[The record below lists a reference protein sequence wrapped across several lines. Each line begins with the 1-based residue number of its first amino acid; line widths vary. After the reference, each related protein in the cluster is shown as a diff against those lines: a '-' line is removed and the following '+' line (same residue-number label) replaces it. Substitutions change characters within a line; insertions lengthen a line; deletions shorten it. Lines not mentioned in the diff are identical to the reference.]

1 MSNDNVAKISIIE
14 GDSIEIVKGQH
25 TEYVGKM
32 TYSSSKKLI
41 ATAENGKLF
50 GDNPEDPPKTEGRII
65 DIVMFVAGTTDPVN
79 TDGQNH
85 HANTSYWK
93 YIDEKTKQET
103 EQSLNNLWNNI
114 KKLKPQF
121 LDLHIEG
128 EFFSWSGDNDTKQ
141 RTQASERLFD
151 LLLRV
156 YSGWKNQEVHLHLI
170 GHSHGGNVINQFTE
184 LVSSKEMIAKSTI
197 LKPRKITEFP
207 KLWKVKS
214 ITYLS
219 TPFFQKKHQLN
230 HAKLHKDCKII
241 NVHNEYDLTQQLVA
255 NFSLNNLE
263 GLLKSFKMERFDTGI
278 KTVKGVKT
286 DAITTYLKS
295 FIWQDFKNK
304 AILAWREMSKAFL
317 GFNIITAEFIKY
329 INSLKI
335 ENSNL
340 QKEKDSFVSLLKNL
354 QQWTYDVHQNYAS
367 ISGGHDKAT
376 WVKNL
381 KLTQGL
387 KVLNILFAIKSSPK
401 DSYLLSLLAGVFGEN
416 KGITDSIDETL
427 WSPQKQTKS
436 LTIIDVNITESDPYN
451 TRNKKKQFATFLKGA
466 QNAVHTR
473 ELEDMLMRLFSQF
486 IKPPQLKKIIGYI
499 DNAEYVVTGNL
510 DKELKILR
518 GNLEIYDSFVTKYY
532 ADLVTPQDEAGYDDI
547 LKRPGT
553 LPYLAMASHSLSHT
567 QLWGKVD
574 EGLKNAFSSGKN
586 PGYKKKS

>member
-50 GDNPEDPPKTEGRII
+50 GDNPEDAPKREGRII

-79 TDGQNH
+79 TEGKKH

-93 YIDEKTKQET
+93 YIDEKTKEET

-114 KKLKPQF
+114 KKLKLQF

-128 EFFSWSGDNDTKQ
+128 EFFSWSGDNDTKE
-141 RTQASERLFD
+141 RTEASERLFD

-184 LVSSKEMIAKSTI
+184 LISSKEMIAKSTI

-230 HAKLHKDCKII
+230 HGKLHKDCKII
-241 NVHNEYDLTQQLVA
+241 NVHNDYDLTQQLVA

-263 GLLKSFKMERFDTGI
+263 GLLKSFKMERFEKGI
-278 KTVKGVKT
+278 NIVKDVDT
-286 DAITTYLKS
+286 DAITKYLKS

-304 AILAWREMSKAFL
+304 ATLAWQEMSKAFL

-340 QKEKDSFVSLLKNL
+340 QKEKDSFVSLLNNL
-354 QQWTYDVHQNYAS
+354 QQWTYDVHKNYAS
-367 ISGGHDKAT
+367 ISGGYDKAT
-376 WVKNL
+376 WVKNM

-387 KVLNILFAIKSSPK
+387 KVLNTLFAIKSAPK
-401 DSYLLSLLAGVFGEN
+401 DSYLLSLLAGVFGES

-427 WSPQKQTKS
+427 WSPKKQTKG
-436 LTIIDVNITESDPYN
+436 LTIVDVPIYDSDPYN
-451 TRNKKKQFATFLKGA
+451 SRNKKSAFATFLKGA
-466 QNAVHTR
+466 QNAVHNR

-486 IKPPQLKKIIGYI
+486 IKPPQLKKIISYV

-510 DKELKILR
+510 DTELKVLR

-532 ADLVTPQDEAGYDDI
+532 AGLVTPQDEKNFDDI

-567 QLWGKVD
+567 QLWGEAE
-574 EGLKNAFSSGKN
+574 EGLKSAFSSGKN
-586 PGYKKKS
+586 PGYKKK

>member
-50 GDNPEDPPKTEGRII
+50 GDNPEDPPKREGRII

-79 TDGQNH
+79 TEGKKH
-85 HANTSYWK
+85 HANTAYWK
-93 YIDEKTKQET
+93 YIDEKTKKET

-114 KKLKPQF
+114 KKLKLQF

-128 EFFSWSGDNDTKQ
+128 EFFSWSGDNDTKE
-141 RTQASERLFD
+141 RTEASERLFD

-184 LVSSKEMIAKSTI
+184 LISSKEMIAKSTI

-230 HAKLHKDCKII
+230 HSKLHKECKII
-241 NVHNEYDLTQQLVA
+241 NVHNDYDLTQQLVA

-263 GLLKSFKMERFDTGI
+263 GLLKSFKMERFEKGI
-278 KTVKGVKT
+278 NIVKDVDT
-286 DAITTYLKS
+286 DAITKYLKS

-304 AILAWREMSKAFL
+304 ATLAWQEMSKAFL

-340 QKEKDSFVSLLKNL
+340 QKEKDSFVSLLNNL
-354 QQWTYDVHQNYAS
+354 QQWTYDVHKNYAS
-367 ISGGHDKAT
+367 ISGGYDKAT
-376 WVKNL
+376 WVKNM

-387 KVLNILFAIKSSPK
+387 KVLNILFAIKSAPK
-401 DSYLLSLLAGVFGEN
+401 DSYLLSLLAGVFGES

-427 WSPQKQTKS
+427 WSPKKQTKG
-436 LTIIDVNITESDPYN
+436 LTIVDVPIYDSDPYN
-451 TRNKKKQFATFLKGA
+451 SRNKKSAFATFLKGA
-466 QNAVHTR
+466 QNAVHNR
-473 ELEDMLMRLFSQF
+473 KLEDMLMRLFSQF
-486 IKPPQLKKIIGYI
+486 IKPPQLKKIISYV

-510 DKELKILR
+510 DTELKVLR

-532 ADLVTPQDEAGYDDI
+532 AGLVTPQDEKSFDDI

-567 QLWGKVD
+567 QLWGKAE
-574 EGLKNAFSSGKN
+574 EGLKSAFSSGKN
-586 PGYKKKS
+586 PGYKKK

>member
-50 GDNPEDPPKTEGRII
+50 GDTPEDPPKREGRII
-65 DIVMFVAGTTDPVN
+65 DIVMFVAGTTDPGN
-79 TDGQNH
+79 TDGKKH
-85 HANTSYWK
+85 HANTTYWK
-93 YIDEKTKQET
+93 YIDEKTKKET

-128 EFFSWSGDNDTKQ
+128 EFFSWSGDNDTKE
-141 RTQASERLFD
+141 RTYASERLFD

-184 LVSSKEMIAKSTI
+184 LISSKEMIAKSTI

-230 HAKLHKDCKII
+230 HGKLHKECKII
-241 NVHNEYDLTQQLVA
+241 NVHNDYDLTQQLVA

-263 GLLKSFKMERFDTGI
+263 GLLKSFKMERFEKGI
-278 KTVKGVKT
+278 NIVKDVDT
-286 DAITTYLKS
+286 DAITKYLKS

-304 AILAWREMSKAFL
+304 ATLAWQEMSKAFL

-340 QKEKDSFVSLLKNL
+340 QKEKDSFVSLLNNL
-354 QQWTYDVHQNYAS
+354 QQWTYDVHKNYTS
-367 ISGGHDKAT
+367 ISGGYDKAT
-376 WVKNL
+376 WVKNM

-387 KVLNILFAIKSSPK
+387 KVLNTLFAIKSAPK
-401 DSYLLSLLAGVFGEN
+401 DSYLLSLLAGVFGES

-427 WSPQKQTKS
+427 WSPKKQTKG
-436 LTIIDVNITESDPYN
+436 LTIVDVPIYDSDPYN
-451 TRNKKKQFATFLKGA
+451 SRNKKSAFATFLKGA
-466 QNAVHTR
+466 QNAVHNR

-486 IKPPQLKKIIGYI
+486 IKPPQLKKIISYV

-510 DKELKILR
+510 DTELKVLR

-532 ADLVTPQDEAGYDDI
+532 AGLVTPQDEKDIHDI

-567 QLWGKVD
+567 QLWGKAE
-574 EGLKNAFSSGKN
+574 EGLKSAFSSGKN
-586 PGYKKKS
+586 PGYKKK

>member
-32 TYSSSKKLI
+32 TYSSSKRLI

-50 GDNPEDPPKTEGRII
+50 GDNPEDPPKSEGRII
-65 DIVMFVAGTTDPVN
+65 DIVMFVAGTTDPGN
-79 TDGQNH
+79 TDGKKH
-85 HANTSYWK
+85 HANTTYWK
-93 YIDEKTKQET
+93 YIDEKTKKET

-128 EFFSWSGDNDTKQ
+128 EFFSWSGDNDTKE
-141 RTQASERLFD
+141 RIYASERLFD

-230 HAKLHKDCKII
+230 HGKLHKDCKII
-241 NVHNEYDLTQQLVA
+241 NVHNDYDLTQQLVA

-263 GLLKSFKMERFDTGI
+263 GLLKSFKMERFEKGI
-278 KTVKGVKT
+278 NTVKDVDT
-286 DAITTYLKS
+286 DAITKYLKS

-304 AILAWREMSKAFL
+304 ATLAWQEMSKAFL

-340 QKEKDSFVSLLKNL
+340 QKEKDSFVSLLNNL
-354 QQWTYDVHQNYAS
+354 QQWTYDVHKNYTS
-367 ISGGHDKAT
+367 ISGGYDKAT
-376 WVKNL
+376 WVKNM

-387 KVLNILFAIKSSPK
+387 KVLNILFAIKSAPK
-401 DSYLLSLLAGVFGEN
+401 DSYLLSLLAGVFGES

-427 WSPQKQTKS
+427 WSPKKQTKG
-436 LTIIDVNITESDPYN
+436 LTIVDVPIYDSDLYN
-451 TRNKKKQFATFLKGA
+451 SRNKKSAFATFLKGA
-466 QNAVHTR
+466 QNAVYNR

-486 IKPPQLKKIIGYI
+486 IKPPELKKIISYV

-510 DKELKILR
+510 DTELKVLR

-532 ADLVTPQDEAGYDDI
+532 AGLVAPQDEKDIDDI

-567 QLWGKVD
+567 QLWGKAE
-574 EGLKNAFSSGKN
+574 EGLKSAFSSGKN
-586 PGYKKKS
+586 PGYKKK

>member
-32 TYSSSKKLI
+32 TYSSSNKLI

-50 GDNPEDPPKTEGRII
+50 GDNPEDPPKREGRMI

-79 TDGQNH
+79 TEGKKH
-85 HANTSYWK
+85 HANTAYWK
-93 YIDEKTKQET
+93 YIDEKTKEET

-114 KKLKPQF
+114 KKLKLQF

-128 EFFSWSGDNDTKQ
+128 EFFSWSGDNDTKE
-141 RTQASERLFD
+141 RTEASERLFD

-184 LVSSKEMIAKSTI
+184 LISSKEMIAKSTI

-230 HAKLHKDCKII
+230 HGKLHKDCKII
-241 NVHNEYDLTQQLVA
+241 NVHNDYDLTQQLVA

-263 GLLKSFKMERFDTGI
+263 GLLKSFKMERFEKGI
-278 KTVKGVKT
+278 NIVKDVDT
-286 DAITTYLKS
+286 DAITKYLKS

-304 AILAWREMSKAFL
+304 ATLAWQEMSKAFL

-340 QKEKDSFVSLLKNL
+340 QKEKDSFVSLLNNL
-354 QQWTYDVHQNYAS
+354 QQWTYDVHKNYAS
-367 ISGGHDKAT
+367 ISGGYDKAT
-376 WVKNL
+376 WVKNM

-387 KVLNILFAIKSSPK
+387 KVLNTLFAIKSAPK
-401 DSYLLSLLAGVFGEN
+401 DSYLLSLLAGVFGES

-427 WSPQKQTKS
+427 WSPKKQTKG
-436 LTIIDVNITESDPYN
+436 LTIVDVPIYDSDPYN
-451 TRNKKKQFATFLKGA
+451 SRNKKSAFATFLKGA
-466 QNAVHTR
+466 QNAVHNR

-486 IKPPQLKKIIGYI
+486 IKPPQLKKIIGYV

-510 DKELKILR
+510 DTELKVLR

-532 ADLVTPQDEAGYDDI
+532 AGLVTPQDEKNFDDI

-567 QLWGKVD
+567 QLWGKAE
-574 EGLKNAFSSGKN
+574 EGLKSAFSSGKN
-586 PGYKKKS
+586 PGYKKK

>member
-50 GDNPEDPPKTEGRII
+50 GDNPEDAPKREGRII

-79 TDGQNH
+79 TEGKKH

-93 YIDEKTKQET
+93 YIDEKTKEET

-114 KKLKPQF
+114 KKLKLQF

-128 EFFSWSGDNDTKQ
+128 EFFSWSGDNDTKE
-141 RTQASERLFD
+141 RTEASERLFD

-184 LVSSKEMIAKSTI
+184 LISSKEMIAKSTI

-230 HAKLHKDCKII
+230 HGKLHKDCKII
-241 NVHNEYDLTQQLVA
+241 NVHNDYDLTQQLVA

-263 GLLKSFKMERFDTGI
+263 GLLKSFKMERFEKGI
-278 KTVKGVKT
+278 NIVKDVDT
-286 DAITTYLKS
+286 DAITKYLKS

-304 AILAWREMSKAFL
+304 ATLTWQEMSKAFL

-340 QKEKDSFVSLLKNL
+340 QKEKDSFVSLLNNL
-354 QQWTYDVHQNYAS
+354 QQWTYDVHKSYAS
-367 ISGGHDKAT
+367 ISGGYDKAT
-376 WVKNL
+376 WVKNM

-387 KVLNILFAIKSSPK
+387 KVLNTLFAIKSAPK
-401 DSYLLSLLAGVFGEN
+401 DSYLLSLLAGVFGES

-427 WSPQKQTKS
+427 WSPKKQTKG
-436 LTIIDVNITESDPYN
+436 LTIVDVPIYDSDPYN
-451 TRNKKKQFATFLKGA
+451 TRNKKSAFATFLKGA
-466 QNAVHTR
+466 QNAVHNR

-486 IKPPQLKKIIGYI
+486 IKPPQLKKIISYV

-510 DKELKILR
+510 DTELKVLR

-532 ADLVTPQDEAGYDDI
+532 AGLVTPQDEKNFDDI

-567 QLWGKVD
+567 QLWGKAE
-574 EGLKNAFSSGKN
+574 EGLKSAFSSGKN
-586 PGYKKKS
+586 PGYKKK

>member
-14 GDSIEIVKGQH
+14 GDSIEVVKGQH

-50 GDNPEDPPKTEGRII
+50 GDNPEDPPKREGRII

-79 TDGQNH
+79 TEGKKH
-85 HANTSYWK
+85 HANTAYWK
-93 YIDEKTKQET
+93 YIDEKTKEET

-114 KKLKPQF
+114 KKLKLQF

-128 EFFSWSGDNDTKQ
+128 EFFSWSGDNDTKE
-141 RTQASERLFD
+141 RTEASERLFD

-184 LVSSKEMIAKSTI
+184 LISSKEMIAKSTI

-230 HAKLHKDCKII
+230 HGKLHKDCKII
-241 NVHNEYDLTQQLVA
+241 NVHNDYDLTQQLVA

-263 GLLKSFKMERFDTGI
+263 GLLKSFKMERFEKGI
-278 KTVKGVKT
+278 NIVKDVDT
-286 DAITTYLKS
+286 DAITKYLKS

-304 AILAWREMSKAFL
+304 ATLAWQEMSKAFL

-340 QKEKDSFVSLLKNL
+340 QKEKDSFVSLLNNL
-354 QQWTYDVHQNYAS
+354 QQWTYDVHKNYAS
-367 ISGGHDKAT
+367 ISGGYDKAT
-376 WVKNL
+376 WVKNM

-387 KVLNILFAIKSSPK
+387 KVLNTLFAIKSAPK
-401 DSYLLSLLAGVFGEN
+401 DSYLLSLLAGVFGES

-427 WSPQKQTKS
+427 WSPKKQTKG
-436 LTIIDVNITESDPYN
+436 LTIVDVPIYDSDPYN
-451 TRNKKKQFATFLKGA
+451 SRNKKSAFATFLKGA
-466 QNAVHTR
+466 QNAVHNR

-486 IKPPQLKKIIGYI
+486 IKPPQLKKIISYV

-510 DKELKILR
+510 DTELKVLR

-532 ADLVTPQDEAGYDDI
+532 AGLVTPQDEKNFDDI

-567 QLWGKVD
+567 QLWGKAE
-574 EGLKNAFSSGKN
+574 EGLKSAFSSGKN
-586 PGYKKKS
+586 PGYKKK

>member
-1 MSNDNVAKISIIE
+1 
-14 GDSIEIVKGQH
+14 
-25 TEYVGKM
+25 M

-50 GDNPEDPPKTEGRII
+50 GDTPEDPPKREGRII
-65 DIVMFVAGTTDPVN
+65 DIVMFVAGTTDPGN
-79 TDGQNH
+79 TDGKKH
-85 HANTSYWK
+85 HANTTYWK
-93 YIDEKTKQET
+93 YIDEKTKKET

-114 KKLKPQF
+114 KKLKPKF

-128 EFFSWSGDNDTKQ
+128 EFFSWSGDNDTKE
-141 RTQASERLFD
+141 RTYASERLFD

-184 LVSSKEMIAKSTI
+184 LISSKEMIAKSTI

-230 HAKLHKDCKII
+230 HGKLHKECKII
-241 NVHNEYDLTQQLVA
+241 NVHNDYDLTQQLVA

-263 GLLKSFKMERFDTGI
+263 GLLKSFKMERFGKGI
-278 KTVKGVKT
+278 NIVKDVDT
-286 DAITTYLKS
+286 DAITKYLKS

-304 AILAWREMSKAFL
+304 ATLAWQEMSKAFL

-340 QKEKDSFVSLLKNL
+340 QKEKDSFVSLLNNL
-354 QQWTYDVHQNYAS
+354 QQWTYDVHKNYTS
-367 ISGGHDKAT
+367 ISGGYDKAT
-376 WVKNL
+376 WVKNM

-387 KVLNILFAIKSSPK
+387 KVLNTLFAIKSAPK
-401 DSYLLSLLAGVFGEN
+401 DSYLLSLLAGVFGES

-427 WSPQKQTKS
+427 WSPKKQTKG
-436 LTIIDVNITESDPYN
+436 LTIVDVPIYDSDLYN
-451 TRNKKKQFATFLKGA
+451 SRNKKSAFATFLKGA
-466 QNAVHTR
+466 QNAVHNR

-486 IKPPQLKKIIGYI
+486 IKPPQLKKIISYV

-510 DKELKILR
+510 DTELKVLR

-532 ADLVTPQDEAGYDDI
+532 AGLVTPQDEKDIDDI

-567 QLWGKVD
+567 QLWGKAE
-574 EGLKNAFSSGKN
+574 EGLKSAFSSGKN
-586 PGYKKKS
+586 PGYKKK

>member
-50 GDNPEDPPKTEGRII
+50 GDNPEDAPKREGRII

-79 TDGQNH
+79 TEGKKH

-93 YIDEKTKQET
+93 YIDEKTKEET

-114 KKLKPQF
+114 KKLKLQF

-128 EFFSWSGDNDTKQ
+128 EFFSWSGDNDTKE
-141 RTQASERLFD
+141 RTEASERLFD

-184 LVSSKEMIAKSTI
+184 LISSKEMIAKSTI

-230 HAKLHKDCKII
+230 HGKLHKDCKII
-241 NVHNEYDLTQQLVA
+241 NVHNDYDLTQQLVA

-263 GLLKSFKMERFDTGI
+263 GLLKSFKMERFEKGI
-278 KTVKGVKT
+278 NIVKDVDT
-286 DAITTYLKS
+286 DAITKYLKS

-304 AILAWREMSKAFL
+304 ATLAWQEMSKAFL

-340 QKEKDSFVSLLKNL
+340 QKEKDSFVSLLNNL
-354 QQWTYDVHQNYAS
+354 QQWTYDVHKNYES
-367 ISGGHDKAT
+367 ISGGYDKAT
-376 WVKNL
+376 WVKNM

-387 KVLNILFAIKSSPK
+387 KVLNTLFAIKSAPK
-401 DSYLLSLLAGVFGEN
+401 DSYLLSLLAGVFGES

-427 WSPQKQTKS
+427 WSPKKQTKG
-436 LTIIDVNITESDPYN
+436 LTIVDVPIYDSDPYN
-451 TRNKKKQFATFLKGA
+451 SRNKKSAFATFLKGA
-466 QNAVHTR
+466 QNAVHNR

-486 IKPPQLKKIIGYI
+486 IKPPQLKKIISYV

-510 DKELKILR
+510 DTELKVLR

-532 ADLVTPQDEAGYDDI
+532 AGLVTPQDEKNFDDI

-567 QLWGKVD
+567 QLWGEAE
-574 EGLKNAFSSGKN
+574 EGLKSAFSSGKN
-586 PGYKKKS
+586 PGYKKK

>member
-50 GDNPEDPPKTEGRII
+50 GDNPEDAPKREGRII

-79 TDGQNH
+79 TEGKKH

-93 YIDEKTKQET
+93 YIDEKTKEET

-114 KKLKPQF
+114 KKLKLQF

-128 EFFSWSGDNDTKQ
+128 EFFSWSGDNDTKE
-141 RTQASERLFD
+141 RTEASERLFD

-184 LVSSKEMIAKSTI
+184 LISSKEMIAKSTI

-230 HAKLHKDCKII
+230 HGKLHKDCKII
-241 NVHNEYDLTQQLVA
+241 NVHNDYDLTQQLVA

-263 GLLKSFKMERFDTGI
+263 GLLKSFKMERFEKGI
-278 KTVKGVKT
+278 NIVKDVDT
-286 DAITTYLKS
+286 DAITKYLKS

-304 AILAWREMSKAFL
+304 ATLAWQEMSKAFL

-340 QKEKDSFVSLLKNL
+340 QKEKDSFVSLLNNL
-354 QQWTYDVHQNYAS
+354 QQWTYDVHKNYAS
-367 ISGGHDKAT
+367 ISGGYDKAT
-376 WVKNL
+376 WVKNM

-387 KVLNILFAIKSSPK
+387 KVLNTLFAIKSAPK
-401 DSYLLSLLAGVFGEN
+401 DSYLLSLLAGVFGES

-427 WSPQKQTKS
+427 WSPKKQTKG
-436 LTIIDVNITESDPYN
+436 LTIVDVPIYDSDPYN
-451 TRNKKKQFATFLKGA
+451 SRNKKSAFATFLKGA
-466 QNAVHTR
+466 QNAVHNR

-486 IKPPQLKKIIGYI
+486 IKPPQLKKIIGYV

-510 DKELKILR
+510 DTELKVLR

-532 ADLVTPQDEAGYDDI
+532 AGLVTPQDEKNFDDI

-567 QLWGKVD
+567 QLWGKAE
-574 EGLKNAFSSGKN
+574 EGLKSAFSSGKN
-586 PGYKKKS
+586 PGYKKK